1 MRESTPPY
9 TIAER
14 MMPINHSSKKFP
26 MLADMVGTAH
36 CNVIGQSS
44 SKTNAEFDEHLK

>member
-1 MRESTPPY
+1 MRDSTPPY

-26 MLADMVGTAH
+26 SLAGMLGTAH
-36 CNVIGQSS
+36 CNVIEVFENKGEM
-44 SKTNAEFDEHLK
+44 K